1 MIILTLFIII
11 AVASMIGTFTLY
23 KKDREKGKS
32 SERISD
38 GKQKPSIGKSILIGL
53 LTAILYIAVLVVAAL
68 ISLKTFDAFIYIVFA
83 YFGWK
88 MLNRIQP
95 AMFIWMPLIGWAIY
109 FAVKFI
115 LSALIGAFVA
125 PVVIAKKIF
134 YMVNR
139 SLA

>member
-1 MIILTLFIII
+1 MMTKMLLISLLTFFIIV
-11 AVASMIGTFTLY
+11 AVAGMIGTLTLY
-23 KKDREKGKS
+23 KKN
-32 SERISD
+32 
-38 GKQKPSIGKSILIGL
+38 GKQKPSIGKCIIIGA
-53 LTAILYIAVLVVAAL
+53 LTAIIYIAVLAVAGY
-68 ISLKTFDAFIYIVFA
+68 ISSQTFDAFIYIVFA

-88 MLNRIQP
+88 MLNRVQP

-115 LSALIGAFVA
+115 LSAVIGAFVA

>member
-1 MIILTLFIII
+1 M
-11 AVASMIGTFTLY
+11 
-23 KKDREKGKS
+23 
-32 SERISD
+32 
-38 GKQKPSIGKSILIGL
+38 
-53 LTAILYIAVLVVAAL
+53 AAL